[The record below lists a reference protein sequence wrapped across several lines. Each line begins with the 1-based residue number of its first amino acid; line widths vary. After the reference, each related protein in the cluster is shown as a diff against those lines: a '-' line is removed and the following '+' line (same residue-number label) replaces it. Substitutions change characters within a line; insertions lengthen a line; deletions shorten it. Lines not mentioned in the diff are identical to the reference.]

1 MLLLQLQ
8 QAVVQAKEEC
18 IRRFGSANLW
28 CVASELRSRHGYL
41 VKYRAAMGAKTPK
54 AYLRALRHTFLVV
67 KGVPGMEGDHM
78 LYAVMPTSFLM
89 VQSAQVGSL
98 VCLAST
104 HQYSWT
110 SFVWL
115 VLYMCLLV
123 CLMMTAHSR
132 LCSSECMTRCLKS
145 HLYCAVPMS
154 GTDYVVDINFKDHFT
169 LSHPQ
174 PWYEQLLDAV
184 PQDWVG
190 SMDALTVVV
199 GILASAMRWVFRQQ
213 RIPLPPWREPS
224 SILSQWL
231 PEWYH
236 DEPVPL
242 VPVPVQTAGIARML
256 APYQR
261 PIRAAIPMNKKAW
274 EDACAAWTV
283 RLPPSLPAGWDSK
296 AWREE
301 KSGHQGSP
309 EEPKKIILGFREQ
322 SQLNPSEQQAR
333 KGLASVVPVLD
344 GKAAGDQTM
353 HGAAVAAVP
362 AAQAPGIWQQRSPAV
377 THKLLLPSAYKSN
390 NNYKTLDQLLPKFRT
405 VKLGA

>member
-1 MLLLQLQ
+1 MSWKPLDVDVYTPPQKQVDIGAESNPQPVPVAELQRIIAATAADEAEQQLQ

-67 KGVPGMEGDHM
+67 KGVPGME
-78 LYAVMPTSFLM
+78 
-89 VQSAQVGSL
+89 
-98 VCLAST
+98 
-104 HQYSWT
+104 
-110 SFVWL
+110 
-115 VLYMCLLV
+115 
-123 CLMMTAHSR
+123 
-132 LCSSECMTRCLKS
+132 
-145 HLYCAVPMS
+145 